1 MMFIMLCINGFNLEA
16 TMLWSVKVFLVHLT
30 TDIVINGL
38 FSMLLNKDEFERLS
52 PIMICIDQITVLIS
66 IIYFYN

>member
-1 MMFIMLCINGFNLEA
+1 
-16 TMLWSVKVFLVHLT
+16 MLWSVKVFLVHLT